1 MNHLVYVI
9 TAHHS
14 FCHGTEREREPIGER
29 LLCPEG
35 EAQREEVEVQLIVF
49 W

>member
-14 FCHGTEREREPIGER
+14 FCYGTEREREAIGE
-29 LLCPEG
+29 CPEG

-49 W
+49 WQF